1 MLEEFDRGIFESIV
15 EKVIVGGLDEDGNKD
30 PYKITFIYKTGFK
43 NEIGNA
49 KERFGKSSGIGD
61 KVKKMCSDISDE
73 VKGVCSDVSL
83 NTCGDCV
90 PFGQTKTRCQ
100 GKNRHWY
107 GWLLPY
113 QGECWKQINLYKTE

>member
-1 MLEEFDRGIFESIV
+1 MET
-15 EKVIVGGLDEDGNKD
+15 
-30 PYKITFIYKTGFK
+30 KILIKLLSYYKTGFK

-83 NTCGDCV
+83 NTCRDC
-90 PFGQTKTRCQ
+90 GEIKTKI
-100 GKNRHWY
+100 GY
-107 GWLLPY
+107 FIY
-113 QGECWKQINLYKTE
+113 MS